1 MTFVIVISAAVALI
15 VFETFRLVLMQGR
28 CECFDEAVDMFEE
41 EIRKWEKDL
50 SEIR

>member
-15 VFETFRLVLMQGR
+15 VFETYRLGLMQGR
-28 CECFDEAVDMFEE
+28 CEGFDEAVDMFEE